1 MTKELTGDCIQLR
14 GLRVVC
20 VVGVLPEERDRPQPL
35 EIDIDIYTDLSAAG
49 QSDDLN
55 DTLDYGA
62 VAAAVNQICTS
73 AGAQLLEHLGQ
84 LVADQLLASA
94 EVSAVDVTIK
104 KLRPPLALDIGHTA
118 IRLVRHR
125 Q

>member
-1 MTKELTGDCIQLR
+1 VTRELTGDCIQLR
-14 GLRVVC
+14 ALRVVC

-49 QSDDLN
+49 QSDDLH

-84 LVADQLLASA
+84 LVADQLFASA